1 MSNVLT
7 DAVVGSI
14 AARFDQNAQA
24 TADLIKQAVKD
35 QELEYRQRR
44 TDYVSTIRKQLR
56 EAKAQDPV
64 DNDEVSWLQ
73 AELNSLKG

>member
-1 MSNVLT
+1 MSSLLT

-24 TADLIKQAVKD
+24 TSDLIKQAVKD

-44 TDYVSTIRKQLR
+44 TDYVKLIRKELR
-56 EAKAQDPV
+56 EAKAQDTV
-64 DNDEVSWLQ
+64 DDDEVAWLQ
-73 AELNSLKG
+73 AELNSLRG

>member
-1 MSNVLT
+1 MSNLLT
-7 DAVVGSI
+7 DAVVSSI

-24 TADLIKQAVKD
+24 TSDLIKQAVKD

-44 TDYVSTIRKQLR
+44 TDYVKSIRKELI
-56 EAKAQDPV
+56 EAKARDTV
-64 DNDEVSWLQ
+64 DDDEVSWLQ